1 VRIIWLRRP
10 PAAKLREFVA
20 EQAGKEFNYPQV
32 GATRGALPAGYAHDR
47 RSVDLGPDDDSRFG
61 LAADALATWAA
72 QRGAGMTV
80 YPADQVREGATFAIV
95 FRLPVGFVTAA
106 GRIAYMV
113 DEPNRSGFAYG
124 TLPGH
129 PEQGEEAFIVSRR
142 DGRVWFELSA
152 FSRPRHPLAVIGR
165 PMSRLMQHRATA
177 GYITGMRAALS

>member
-20 EQAGKEFNYPQV
+20 EQARKEFSYPQV
-32 GATRGALPAGYAHDR
+32 GATRGALPAGYVHDR
-47 RSVDLGPDDDSRFG
+47 RSVDLGPDDPSRFG
-61 LAADALATWAA
+61 QAAGALATWAA

-80 YPADQVREGATFAIV
+80 FPGDQVREGATFAIV

-106 GRIAYMV
+106 GRIAYLV
-113 DEPNRSGFAYG
+113 DEPDRSGFAYG

-129 PEQGEEAFIVSRR
+129 PEQGEEAFIISRR

-177 GYITGMRAALS
+177 GYIAGVRAALS